1 MGDESGDKRG
11 RGRPKKSEN
20 AVVEVPEVIEDRKLG
35 RGRPRKAAE
44 LASQA
49 VKDQSNRADD
59 DGDSKGKRGRGRPKG
74 STGKRKK
81 RARVSS
87 PKKRGKS
94 AKASSGG
101 DSGAGDIETD

>member
-1 MGDESGDKRG
+1 MGDESGDKRS

-20 AVVEVPEVIEDRKLG
+20 AVEIVPEVEDRKSG

-81 RARVSS
+81 KARVTAA
-87 PKKRGKS
+87 KKRGKS

>member
-20 AVVEVPEVIEDRKLG
+20 AVEVIPEVEDRKSA

-49 VKDQSNRADD
+49 VKDQSNRVDD
-59 DGDSKGKRGRGRPKG
+59 DGESKAKRGRGRPKG
-74 STGKRKK
+74 TSGKRKK
-81 RARVSS
+81 KARITS

-101 DSGAGDIETD
+101 DSGAGDVETD